1 MLLLEELAAS
11 GAMTEEIGLKSS
23 GFAGTLLVAVQ
34 EELLTAD
41 ELEERLEA
49 MILLVAEKVQVLE
62 NKTISAHSYLE
73 I

>member
-1 MLLLEELAAS
+1 VLLLDELAARVM
-11 GAMTEEIGLKSS
+11 AEETGLKPL
-23 GFAGTLLVAVQ
+23 GFTDVLLVAVQ

-49 MILLVAEKVQVLE
+49 MIPLVAEKVQVLE
-62 NKTISAHSYLE
+62 NKTIYAASYLE

>member
-1 MLLLEELAAS
+1 M
-11 GAMTEEIGLKSS
+11 I
-23 GFAGTLLVAVQ
+23 AVQ

-49 MILLVAEKVQVLE
+49 MIPLVAEKVQVLE
-62 NKTISAHSYLE
+62 NKTIYAASYLE